1 MVLCANDII
10 LEVMIFTLKK
20 IRQLVL
26 SACLFVSCSTAMSYA
41 QFQQDKPLKK
51 GADANL
57 IGSGNVHR
65 ELMQKN
71 TAKPWTRWWWMGSAV
86 DKENIKATLVSFAKV
101 GLGGVEITPI
111 YGVEGED
118 DNTVSFLSE
127 EWLFLLDF
135 TIKTADSLGMQVDM
149 NLGTGWPYGGPQ
161 INLEHAATRLVVDS
175 VQLKKGQRFTGVLTP
190 KNDKDTLGAKVI
202 AVMAFGDDGHVVD
215 LTPKL
220 QDNSLKWKAKKADY
234 TLYTVYTGKTGQK
247 VKRAAP
253 GGEGY
258 TVDHYS
264 NEAFEQYV
272 TRFNTALKNSG
283 QGLRAIFNDS
293 YEVYGTDF
301 TPDFFEQFERLREY
315 DLKPHLQELLATSDY
330 ELANRVKSD
339 YRETLS
345 DLLLTEFDEPWTEWA
360 NQKRYSSRLQ
370 AHGSPGNL
378 IDFYAA
384 ADIPEC
390 ETFGSMP
397 YDIKGFRREKEDI
410 REGDADPVMLKFSS
424 SAAHIAGKPL
434 VSSETF
440 TWLRDHFKT
449 ALSQTKPEAEDLLLN
464 GVNHIFLH
472 GSTYSPKRA
481 AWPGWKFYA
490 SVNFNEN
497 NTIWE
502 DAPALFSYIE
512 NCQKLLQ
519 SGKPDNEVLLYWP
532 IHDVWDDYLKGQRFF
547 QFKIHS
553 LDEWLHGT
561 KFYGL
566 ATTLAQQGYA
576 TDFISDRFVADLTY
590 VNGAIQTKEVSYKSL
605 VVPDADKMPLATFKK
620 LLALK
625 KQGAQIIFQGLPE
638 SVPGFANYKEKNKLL
653 NELIADNSAHLATTN
668 SIGESL
674 RNAGLYP
681 ETIVETGLKY
691 IRRTINGEKLY
702 YLVNH
707 TGKAIHGTFPI
718 QTKAENVILYDPLT
732 EKEGV
737 GESELKNGKTLVKL
751 HIPSG
756 GSLFLKTG
764 KTTTLKKWD
773 YLEELDTAYVLNDE
787 WKIDF
792 IKGGPSLPA
801 SATLNELSSWTE
813 LGEEASFFSGTARYE
828 TTFENP
834 DTTIEN
840 WKLRVNEVRESAK
853 IWLNDVY
860 VGTLWANPFEIE
872 LSTLKPGKNTL
883 RIEVTNLPANRIRA
897 KELRGEEWKI
907 FKEINMVNKDY
918 KKFDA
923 TSWSPTPSGLIGD
936 VSLIPLIN
944 N

>member
-1 MVLCANDII
+1 MNDVI
-10 LEVMIFTLKK
+10 LGAMEFSLKK
-20 IRQLVL
+20 IKTRVFNCCCVL
-26 SACLFVSCSTAMSYA
+26 LGATTISCAQNLNKSNSGDTQVNTFDNRLTIQNDGTQISA
-41 QFQQDKPLKK
+41 
-51 GADANL
+51 
-57 IGSGNVHR
+57 
-65 ELMQKN
+65 N
-71 TAKPWTRWWWMGSAV
+71 TAKPWTRWWWMGSAI
-86 DKENIKATLVSFAKV
+86 DKQNIKTSLISFSKA

-118 DNTVSFLSE
+118 ANNVPFLSA
-127 EWLFLLDF
+127 EWLALLDY
-135 TIKTADSLGMQVDM
+135 TIEIADNLRMQVDM

-161 INLEHAATRLVVDS
+161 VDLEHAATRLIVDS
-175 VQLKKGQRFTGVLTP
+175 VQLKKGQRFSGKLVPQNT
-190 KNDKDTLGAKVI
+190 KDTLGAKVA
-202 AVMAFGDDGHVVD
+202 AVMAFGNDGSYVN
-215 LTPKL
+215 LTTKL
-220 QDNSLKWKAKKADY
+220 QNNSLKWRAKKTDY
-234 TLYTVYTGKTGQK
+234 TLYTVFTGKTGQK

-264 NEAFEQYV
+264 KAAFEQYT
-272 TRFNTALKNSG
+272 TRFNAALKNNG
-283 QGLRAIFNDS
+283 KGLRAIFNDS

-301 TPDFFEQFERLREY
+301 TPDFFEQFEQLKGY
-315 DLKPHLQELLATSDY
+315 DLKPHLQELFATSDT
-330 ELANRVKSD
+330 EIANRIKSD

-345 DLLLTEFDEPWTEWA
+345 DLLLTEFDEPWTTWA
-360 NQKRYSSRLQ
+360 NQHGYKSRLQ

-397 YDIKGFRREKEDI
+397 YDISGFRREKEDI

-490 SVNFNEN
+490 AVNFNEN

-502 DAPALFSYIE
+502 DAPSLFSYIE

-519 SGKPDNEVLLYWP
+519 SGKPDNEILLYWP
-532 IHDVWDDYLKGQRFF
+532 IHDVWDDYLKGARFF

-553 LDEWLHGT
+553 LDEWLYGT
-561 KFYGL
+561 KFYNVAKDL
-566 ATTLAQQGYA
+566 AKHGYA
-576 TDFISDRFVADLTY
+576 TDFISDRFIENLSY
-590 VNGAIQTKEVSYKSL
+590 SEGSLQTQGLAYKSL
-605 VVPDADKMPLATFKK
+605 VVPDADKMPLATFRK
-620 LLALK
+620 LVELK

-638 SVPGFANYKEKNKLL
+638 SVPGFANYLEENKILAQ
-653 NELIADNSAHLATTN
+653 LITENTSVLTVTN
-668 SIGESL
+668 AIRNTL
-674 RNAGLYP
+674 RDGGLYP

-691 IRRTINGEKLY
+691 IRRAINGEKIY

-707 TGKAIHGTFPI
+707 TANTISGTFPI
-718 QTKAENVILYDPLT
+718 QTEAEKVILYDPLSQ
-732 EKEGV
+732 KEGV
-737 GESELKNGKTLVKL
+737 GESQIQNGTTLVKL

-756 GSLFLKTG
+756 GSLFLKTA
-764 KTTTLKKWD
+764 TSSNSAVWE
-773 YLEELDTAYVLNDE
+773 YLQEAETAYHLNEE

-792 IKGGPSLPA
+792 INGGPSLPE
-801 SATLNELSSWTE
+801 SATVNQLTSWTE
-813 LGEEASFFSGTARYE
+813 LGEEASYFSGTARYE

-834 DTTIEN
+834 DATNEN
-840 WKLRVNEVRESAK
+840 WKLHFSEVRESAK
-853 IWLNDVY
+853 VWLNDVY
-860 VGTLWANPFEIE
+860 AGTVWANPFELE
-872 LSTLKPGKNTL
+872 LSNLKSGKNIL

-918 KKFDA
+918 QKFDA
-923 TSWSPTPSGLIGD
+923 TLWNPVPSGLIGE
-936 VSLIPLIN
+936 VSLIPLIKN
-944 N
+944 